1 MRAVVIN
8 TEKELE
14 VGDRKKPELQEG
26 QLLVEVH
33 AAGVNR
39 TDLIRRKKMSASD
52 SYIMGVEVAGVIVDG
67 DTEGTDFVL
76 GDKVMGLVNGG
87 GYSEYALLPADRAM
101 KIPPSFRFEEAAAIP
116 EVFLTAY
123 QTLFWHGKLSEK
135 ETVLI
140 HAGGSG
146 VGTAAI
152 QLAKVLCD
160 AKIITT
166 AGSQRKLDFCK
177 NLGAHVLINYKEQSF
192 DEEVLKSTD
201 DKGVDV
207 ILDFIGASYWEKNMK
222 SIKKGGHWVL
232 IGMLG
237 GSTVD
242 EVDLSAL
249 LSNYITL
256 VGTLLSPR
264 SEDYKAKLTHEF
276 VEKVIPLMEKGSI
289 MPIVDKVFSLEDA
302 EKAHAYMEDSHNIG
316 KIILKVKG

>member
-1 MRAVVIN
+1 MRAIVIN

-52 SYIMGVEVAGVIVDG
+52 SYILGVEVAGVIVDG

-101 KIPPSFRFEEAAAIP
+101 KIPSSFSFEEAAAIP
-116 EVFLTAY
+116 EVFLAAY

-289 MPIVDKVFSLEDA
+289 IPIVDKVFSLEDA